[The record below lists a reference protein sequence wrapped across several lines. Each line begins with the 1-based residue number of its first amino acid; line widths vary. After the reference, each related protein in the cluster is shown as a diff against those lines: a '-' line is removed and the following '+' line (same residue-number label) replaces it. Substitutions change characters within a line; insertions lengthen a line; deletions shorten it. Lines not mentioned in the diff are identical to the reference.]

1 LRLWIREGGLVLCGG
16 GFMLRN
22 GGVGFCF
29 AAVGGGGG
37 GSRSLSRGCWDFW
50 WVVVAGLTGL
60 WVFFFGGC
68 CCWIFHR
75 CMDLIVVELFTD
87 IRILLLLVVLDMFS
101 DLYKFPGFVF
111 FMFFKVLLF
120 LFF

>member
-1 LRLWIREGGLVLCGG
+1 
-16 GFMLRN
+16 MLRD

-29 AAVGGGGG
+29 AAVGCG

-60 WVFFFGGC
+60 WVFFFCGC

-75 CMDLIVVELFTD
+75 CMDFIVVELFTD
-87 IRILLLLVVLDMFS
+87 KRILLLLVVLDMFS
-101 DLYKFPGFVF
+101 DLYKFLSLAPGFVF

>member
-16 GFMLRN
+16 GFMLRD

-29 AAVGGGGG
+29 AAVVGGGG
-37 GSRSLSRGCWDFW
+37 GSRSLSRGCWDIW